1 MIFGIVV
8 GSLVVAGIVWYFWK
22 RHPIHLSFLG
32 ILEETAALLKLQE
45 VKVQKYPV
53 PTLVGMFYGFRIALE
68 GGSKRYLATVTLHQP
83 LGFRLF
89 LQNEKQKTKFK
100 PIADLK
106 LVTTGHLPFDQQF
119 LLLSDDEK
127 KAKTVFGPYL
137 CGKIMS
143 ASETDWK
150 MDVEKKEA
158 HLEIWASSSLSATRL
173 SEWLQLSFETLN
185 DLVLSESGAGSP
197 PTPSR

>member
-1 MIFGIVV
+1 MIFGIVAAA
-8 GSLVVAGIVWYFWK
+8 LVAGLAVWYFWK
-22 RHPIHLSFLG
+22 RHPIHRSFLG

-45 VKVQKYPV
+45 AKIQKYPV

-68 GGSKRYLATVTLHQP
+68 GGSKRYLATVTLTKP
-83 LGFRLF
+83 LNFRVF
-89 LQNEKQKTKFK
+89 LQGEKLKTKFK

-106 LVTTGHLPFDQQF
+106 LVTTGHLAFDQQF

-127 KAKTVFGPYL
+127 KCRAVFGPYL
-137 CGKIMS
+137 CGKILS
-143 ASETDWK
+143 AAGRDWK

-158 HLEIWASSSLSATRL
+158 HLEIWASSSLSATAL

-185 DLVLSESGAGSP
+185 DLVLSESGV
-197 PTPSR
+197 